1 MVNEFFI
8 TVQFRKNNGTFGG
21 KDYVYKLIS
30 PMYLGEHDELLILKD
45 PVNEKGH
52 SYNAE
57 MLVIGVF
64 DDYEAY
70 QKDCRLKNIF
80 ACAYE
85 DILFLR
91 SFRIA
96 FEGRLEL
103 LYENQDKF
111 EAVSCPTISVVRNNS
126 KKMAIMT
133 WRPKD
138 QDILI
143 DYKKVKDLID
153 EREIKCGRCAHN
165 TCYETD
171 CKSCFKFD
179 PEMPFA
185 YQPKGGHGD
194 LSPIDISKSPLKVTA
209 KTDGTVTTSTAS
221 PRDIIHFKN
230 GSGFGLTN
238 LTGNELLNAQLQ
250 SYDASEYNLSNI
262 LKKPLTSTPV
272 VNSETFNGLL
282 GKVLDM
288 ADKEVTD
295 AFNAKEKEKESKMDF
310 SKMLNIDFG
319 KVLPTSE
326 LKPSIYGVAV
336 RGFDNRYRAYDKI
349 NDKVMDVTG
358 MTFDTDML
366 FKIPVAVSQVR
377 VGDVIINASNY
388 VTVTNVHPDGTFTV
402 VDPKASEQKIA
413 IPAKNMFG
421 FDFVTKIIYPFENM
435 VQPSDDNPFGL
446 NPMAMMMLSDG
457 SDMDM
462 STVLTLF
469 MMSNGG
475 SMIDQN
481 MLIPLMLMGNKSGSK
496 DNMILAMA
504 MMNQMPRAT
513 KKIKR
518 ETVHSNAFAALDSCP
533 VPLATGAKEPP
544 AGVTACEDED

>member
-1 MVNEFFI
+1 MNYLVKEFLI
-8 TVQFRKNNGTFGG
+8 TVQFRRNNGTFGG

-30 PMYLGEHDELLILKD
+30 PMYLGKHDELLILKD

-52 SYNAE
+52 SYNTE
-57 MLVIGVF
+57 MLVTGVF

-70 QKDCRLKNIF
+70 QKYCKLKNVF
-80 ACAYE
+80 VCAYE

-91 SFRIA
+91 SFKIA
-96 FEGRLEL
+96 FEDRLEL
-103 LYENQDKF
+103 LYENQDPF
-111 EAVSCPTISVVRNNS
+111 EPTYCPRISVIRDN
-126 KKMAIMT
+126 KKMPIIAG
-133 WRPKD
+133 RPEN

-143 DYKKVKDLID
+143 THDQIDKLITD
-153 EREIKCGRCAHN
+153 KMAKCSPC
-165 TCYETD
+165 
-171 CKSCFKFD
+171 
-179 PEMPFA
+179 
-185 YQPKGGHGD
+185 GHGE
-194 LSPIDISKSPLKVTA
+194 LGPIDVNQPSLKI
-209 KTDGTVTTSTAS
+209 KTDGRVTTSDVDLRGIT
-221 PRDIIHFKN
+221 N
-230 GSGFGLTN
+230 LTN
-238 LTGNELLNAQLQ
+238 LTGNGLFNAQLQ
-250 SYDASEYNLSNI
+250 SYDADEYV
-262 LKKPLTSTPV
+262 LKPNNTGPV
-272 VNSETFNGLL
+272 SIDNNWLHGLINGLREQ
-282 GKVLDM
+282 

-319 KVLPTSE
+319 KVLPTTE

-377 VGDVIINASNY
+377 VGDVVINAGNY

-457 SDMDM
+457 ADMDV
-462 STVLTLF
+462 STILALS
-469 MMSNGG
+469 MMNGNSG
-475 SMIDQN
+475 MMDQN
-481 MLIPLMLMGNKSGSK
+481 MLIPLMLMGNGKSGNK
-496 DNMILAMA
+496 DGLILAMA
-504 MMNQMPRAT
+504 MMNQPRPT

-518 ETVHSNAFAALDSCP
+518 EIQSNAFAALDSCP
-533 VPLATGAKEPP
+533 VPLVTDEKEAP
-544 AGVTACEDED
+544 AGVTACEDDD

>member
-1 MVNEFFI
+1 MVKEFFI
-8 TVQFRKNNGTFGG
+8 TVQFKRNKGGFGG

-30 PMYLGEHDELLILKD
+30 PMYLGKHDELLILKD
-45 PVNEKGH
+45 PVNEKGY
-52 SYNAE
+52 SYNTE
-57 MLVIGVF
+57 MLVTGVF

-70 QKDCRLKNIF
+70 QKYCKLKNVF
-80 ACAYE
+80 VCAYE

-91 SFRIA
+91 SFKIA
-96 FEGRLEL
+96 FEDRLEL
-103 LYENQDKF
+103 LYENQDQF
-111 EAVSCPTISVVRNNS
+111 EPTYCPTISVIRNN
-126 KKMAIMT
+126 KKMPIMT
-133 WRPKD
+133 GRPED

-143 DYKKVKDLID
+143 DYEKIKDLID
-153 EREIKCGRCAHN
+153 EREIK
-165 TCYETD
+165 
-171 CKSCFKFD
+171 
-179 PEMPFA
+179 
-185 YQPKGGHGD
+185 
-194 LSPIDISKSPLKVTA
+194 
-209 KTDGTVTTSTAS
+209 TTTAS
-221 PRDIIHFKN
+221 VASPCDIAYFKN
-230 GSGFGLTN
+230 GSSLTN

-250 SYDASEYNLSNI
+250 SYDASEYTF
-262 LKKPLTSTPV
+262 KPNKTDSISIGSDWVHKMTTDLIDQ
-272 VNSETFNGLL
+272 VN
-282 GKVLDM
+282 
-288 ADKEVTD
+288 KEVTD

-319 KVLPTSE
+319 KVPHTAE

-336 RGFDNRYRAYDKI
+336 LGFDNRYRAYDKI

-377 VGDVIINASNY
+377 VGDVVINAGNY

-457 SDMDM
+457 ADMDM
-462 STVLTLF
+462 STILALS
-469 MMSNGG
+469 MMNGNSG
-475 SMIDQN
+475 MMDQN
-481 MLIPLMLMGNKSGSK
+481 MLIPLMLMGNGKSGNK
-496 DNMILAMA
+496 DGLILAMA
-504 MMNQMPRAT
+504 MMNQPHPT

-518 ETVHSNAFAALDSCP
+518 EIQSNAFATLDSCP
-533 VPLATGAKEPP
+533 VPLVTDEKEPP
-544 AGVTACEDED
+544 VGVTACEDDD

>member
-8 TVQFRKNNGTFGG
+8 TVQFRRNKGDFGG

-30 PMYLGEHDELLILKD
+30 PMYLGKHDELLILKD

-57 MLVIGVF
+57 MLVTGVF

-70 QKDCRLKNIF
+70 QKYCRLKNVF

-91 SFRIA
+91 SFKIA
-96 FEGRLEL
+96 FEDRLEL
-103 LYENQDKF
+103 LYENQDQF
-111 EAVSCPTISVVRNNS
+111 ETAYCPAISAIRNN
-126 KKMAIMT
+126 KKMIIMT
-133 WRPKD
+133 GRPED
-138 QDILI
+138 QDVLI

-153 EREIKCGRCAHN
+153 EREIK
-165 TCYETD
+165 
-171 CKSCFKFD
+171 
-179 PEMPFA
+179 
-185 YQPKGGHGD
+185 
-194 LSPIDISKSPLKVTA
+194 TA
-209 KTDGTVTTSTAS
+209 TAS
-221 PRDIIHFKN
+221 VAVPRDIAHFKN
-230 GSGFGLTN
+230 GSGLTN

-250 SYDASEYNLSNI
+250 SYDASEYT
-262 LKKPLTSTPV
+262 LKPNKTDSISISSDWVHKIIADLR
-272 VNSETFNGLL
+272 
-282 GKVLDM
+282 DQ

-319 KVLPTSE
+319 KVLPTTE

-377 VGDVIINASNY
+377 VGDVVINAGNY

-457 SDMDM
+457 ADMDV
-462 STVLTLF
+462 STILALS
-469 MMSNGG
+469 MMNGNSG
-475 SMIDQN
+475 MMDQN
-481 MLIPLMLMGNKSGSK
+481 MLIPLMLMGNGKSGNK
-496 DNMILAMA
+496 DGLILAMA
-504 MMNQMPRAT
+504 MMNQPRPT

-518 ETVHSNAFAALDSCP
+518 EIQSNAFAALDSCP
-533 VPLATGAKEPP
+533 VPLVTEEKEAP
-544 AGVTACEDED
+544 AGVTACEDDD

>member
-1 MVNEFFI
+1 MVKEFFI
-8 TVQFRKNNGTFGG
+8 TVQFRRNNGTFGG

-30 PMYLGEHDELLILKD
+30 PMYLGKHDELLILKD

-52 SYNAE
+52 SYNTE

-70 QKDCRLKNIF
+70 QKYCKLKNVF

-91 SFRIA
+91 SFKIA
-96 FEGRLEL
+96 FEDRLEL
-103 LYENQDKF
+103 LYENQDPF
-111 EAVSCPTISVVRNNS
+111 EPTCCPRISVIRNN
-126 KKMAIMT
+126 KKMPIMAG
-133 WRPKD
+133 RPEN

-143 DYKKVKDLID
+143 THDQIDKLITD
-153 EREIKCGRCAHN
+153 KMAKCSPCVHS
-165 TCYETD
+165 D
-171 CKSCFKFD
+171 CCVEDCDNCSKSHPIASFT
-179 PEMPFA
+179 
-185 YQPKGGHGD
+185 YSPKGGHGE
-194 LSPIDISKSPLKVTA
+194 LGPIDVNQPSLKV
-209 KTDGTVTTSTAS
+209 KTDGRVTTSDVDLRGIT
-221 PRDIIHFKN
+221 N
-230 GSGFGLTN
+230 LTN
-238 LTGNELLNAQLQ
+238 LTDNGLLNAQLQ
-250 SYDASEYNLSNI
+250 SYAADEYVF
-262 LKKPLTSTPV
+262 KPNNTDSVSIDNNWLHGLI
-272 VNSETFNGLL
+272 NGLREQ
-282 GKVLDM
+282 

-295 AFNAKEKEKESKMDF
+295 MFNSKEKEKEFKMDF
-310 SKMLNIDFG
+310 SKILNIDFG
-319 KVLPTSE
+319 KVPHTAE

-336 RGFDNRYRAYDKI
+336 LGFDNRYRAYDKI

-421 FDFVTKIIYPFENM
+421 FDFVTKIMYPFENM

-446 NPMAMMMLSDG
+446 NPMTMMMLSDG
-457 SDMDM
+457 ADMDM
-462 STVLTLF
+462 STILALS
-469 MMSNGG
+469 MMNGNSG
-475 SMIDQN
+475 MMDQN
-481 MLIPLMLMGNKSGSK
+481 MLIPLMLMSNSKSGNKDGL
-496 DNMILAMA
+496 ILAMA
-504 MMNQMPRAT
+504 MMNQPHPT

-518 ETVHSNAFAALDSCP
+518 EIQSNAFAALDSCP
-533 VPLATGAKEPP
+533 IPLVTDEKEAPTG
-544 AGVTACEDED
+544 VNACEDDD

>member
-1 MVNEFFI
+1 MVKEFFI
-8 TVQFRKNNGTFGG
+8 TVQFRRNNCTFGG
-21 KDYVYKLIS
+21 KYYVYKLIS
-30 PMYLGEHDELLILKD
+30 PMYLGKHDELLILKD

-52 SYNAE
+52 SYNTE
-57 MLVIGVF
+57 MLVTGVF

-70 QKDCRLKNIF
+70 QKYCKLKNVF
-80 ACAYE
+80 VCAYE

-91 SFRIA
+91 SFKIA
-96 FEGRLEL
+96 FEDRLKL
-103 LYENQDKF
+103 LYENQDQF
-111 EAVSCPTISVVRNNS
+111 EPTYCPTISVIRNN
-126 KKMAIMT
+126 KKMPIMT
-133 WRPKD
+133 GRPED

-143 DYKKVKDLID
+143 DYEKIKDLID
-153 EREIKCGRCAHN
+153 EREIK
-165 TCYETD
+165 
-171 CKSCFKFD
+171 
-179 PEMPFA
+179 
-185 YQPKGGHGD
+185 
-194 LSPIDISKSPLKVTA
+194 
-209 KTDGTVTTSTAS
+209 TTTTAS
-221 PRDIIHFKN
+221 VASPCDIAYFKN
-230 GSGFGLTN
+230 GSSLTN

-250 SYDASEYNLSNI
+250 SYDASEYT
-262 LKKPLTSTPV
+262 LKPNKTDSISIGSDWVHKMTTDLIDQ
-272 VNSETFNGLL
+272 VN
-282 GKVLDM
+282 
-288 ADKEVTD
+288 KEVTD

-319 KVLPTSE
+319 KVLPTTE

-377 VGDVIINASNY
+377 VGDVVINAGNY
-388 VTVTNVHPDGTFTV
+388 VTITNVHPDGTFTV

-457 SDMDM
+457 VDMDV
-462 STVLTLF
+462 STILVLS
-469 MMSNGG
+469 MMNGNS
-475 SMIDQN
+475 SMMDQN
-481 MLIPLMLMGNKSGSK
+481 MLVPLMLMGNGKSGNK
-496 DNMILAMA
+496 DGLILAMA
-504 MMNQMPRAT
+504 MMNQPRPT

-518 ETVHSNAFAALDSCP
+518 EIQSNAFATLDSCP
-533 VPLATGAKEPP
+533 VPLVTDEKEPP
-544 AGVTACEDED
+544 VGVTACEDDD